1 MKTPKKLIPLLGY
14 DKEDKTTKNFVLV
27 KMDNQMAYIYRV
39 SVYSSKR
46 HTKSHTDM
54 YYLKAEHTHWALED
68 EINYDEEDRR
78 VHYIQVR
85 KDSSHYAS
93 AVYNS
98 QLMDKPLNTSCIGCG
113 CVDLSHF
120 DCGGEKNVNMC
131 EKCFT

>member
-1 MKTPKKLIPLLGY
+1 
-14 DKEDKTTKNFVLV
+14 
-27 KMDNQMAYIYRV
+27 MDNQMAYIYRV

-68 EINYDEEDRR
+68 EINYDEDDRR

-98 QLMDKPLNTSCIGCG
+98 QLIDKPLNTSCAGCG
-113 CVDLSHF
+113 CINVSHF
-120 DCGGEKNVNMC
+120 YCGGEKNVNMC